1 MAEDT
6 LADWR
11 KIMELMINSITS
23 LVAVI
28 GALAFMVSIITQVFK
43 GVGVLSKIPTDILVF
58 VLSIGLTVVA
68 FVAYMQY
75 IQQIIL
81 WYMIIAAVMAGFVVA
96 FVAMYGWEKFSELW
110 KRFNKE

>member
-1 MAEDT
+1 
-6 LADWR
+6 
-11 KIMELMINSITS
+11 MEFAITSITS

-43 GVGVLSKIPTDILVF
+43 GVGILSKVPTDILVF
-58 VLSIGLTVVA
+58 VLSIGLTVIA

-75 IQQIIL
+75 IQQIVV
-81 WYMIIAAVMAGFVVA
+81 WYMIIAAIMAGFIVA

-110 KRFNKE
+110 QRFNKE